1 MNAECPPGQFD
12 MYITIYLGVLRILV
26 ISRPPNVTPSPSPC
40 SPYREWMQN
49 FFPVNL
55 ICIWP
60 YKKAISVGTPSFLG
74 PLTLGYAP
82 LTLEISSAILLR
94 KAGPIRK
101 HPHLYCEPSKK
112 SQKIT
117 LKNANFRKNRKR
129 AVSGPPSKACKKK
142 LGASWKS

>member
-26 ISRPPNVTPSPSPC
+26 ISRPPNVMPSPSPC

-60 YKKAISVGTPSFLG
+60 YKKAISVGTPSFLR
-74 PLTLGYAP
+74 PPNVRLSP

-94 KAGPIRK
+94 KAGSIQQ

-112 SQKIT
+112 VPKNT
-117 LKNANFRKNRKR
+117 LKLPQKSKNSKNRSSLEAHKKFL
-129 AVSGPPSKACKKK
+129 SGI
-142 LGASWKS
+142 L